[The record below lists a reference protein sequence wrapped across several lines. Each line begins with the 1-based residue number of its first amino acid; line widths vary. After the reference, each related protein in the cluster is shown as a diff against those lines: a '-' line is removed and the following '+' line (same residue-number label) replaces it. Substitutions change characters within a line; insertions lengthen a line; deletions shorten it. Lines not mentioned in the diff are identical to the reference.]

1 MPGVCGKETV
11 MQHYGLTC
19 DRCDQGTPL
28 FENCDQ
34 LLRWLYLNGWDHYE
48 GVTLCDECLKEESN
62 YERF

>member
-1 MPGVCGKETV
+1 